1 MIKRTRQKLLFI
13 YSGIIAL
20 ILVIMAASFYFILS
34 GVVNRDEHSR
44 LEKAAEKTVQEW
56 LHHTTGIGK
65 REIDDHR
72 RPGGMEWEFLQN
84 DQFAVVHDGQGKII
98 STSGVRNPL
107 VDDDISQ
114 QLVMGG
120 ESSSYMHIEQQ
131 VSEGR
136 KVYAVYRVAA
146 NDGKGSVIYIG
157 EDISKQLNLLSE
169 MKWLLSGLTIVLLLI
184 ASVTGYIF
192 AGRAMVP
199 IVRSL
204 KRQQE
209 FTADA
214 SHELRTPLSVLQ
226 SSVEIL
232 EEQKGKLPD
241 VHQTVLYHMKD
252 EIVRMI
258 RLTEQL
264 LMLARADSGLLQI
277 RQESFDLREM
287 VYAVTERMK
296 TIAKEHRV
304 EICVEDMLPEGKLLY
319 TGDPDQI
326 NQLLYILLDNAIKY
340 SVPGTAVTVRVG
352 KYGEMELDISIEDKG
367 CGIPR
372 ESLPHLFERFY
383 RVDKGRSR
391 QWGGTG
397 LGLSIA
403 AQITRNHGGQ
413 IFVTSEINQGSTFI
427 VRLPDR

>member
-1 MIKRTRQKLLFI
+1 
-13 YSGIIAL
+13 
-20 ILVIMAASFYFILS
+20 
-34 GVVNRDEHSR
+34 
-44 LEKAAEKTVQEW
+44 
-56 LHHTTGIGK
+56 
-65 REIDDHR
+65 
-72 RPGGMEWEFLQN
+72 
-84 DQFAVVHDGQGKII
+84 
-98 STSGVRNPL
+98 
-107 VDDDISQ
+107 
-114 QLVMGG
+114 
-120 ESSSYMHIEQQ
+120 
-131 VSEGR
+131 
-136 KVYAVYRVAA
+136 
-146 NDGKGSVIYIG
+146 
-157 EDISKQLNLLSE
+157 
-169 MKWLLSGLTIVLLLI
+169 
-184 ASVTGYIF
+184 
-192 AGRAMVP
+192 MVP

-232 EEQKGKLPD
+232 EEQKEKLPD

-264 LMLARADSGLLQI
+264 LMLARADSGLQQI
-277 RQESFDLREM
+277 RQESFDLRLM
-287 VYAVTERMK
+287 VNAVTERMK

-304 EICVEDMLPEGKLLY
+304 EICVEDMLPEGMVLY

-340 SVPGTAVTVRVG
+340 SFTGTAVTVRVC

-367 CGIPR
+367 CGIPM

-383 RVDKGRSR
+383 RVDKARSR
-391 QWGGTG
+391 HWGGTG

-403 AQITRNHGGQ
+403 AQITRNHGGR

-427 VRLPDR
+427 VRLPERRKIQSQRSTSHDI